1 MILTANQ
8 HETLMTIFVA
18 KLPDSVNG
26 AILESLFARFGD
38 VVSARVV
45 YDRHTGESKH
55 FGFVEMPKEDQA
67 KKAIEELNEKEM
79 EGKILVVKEAEP
91 PAKKFRI
98 RM

>member
-1 MILTANQ
+1 
-8 HETLMTIFVA
+8 MTIFVA

-26 AILESLFARFGD
+26 AILESLFARFGS

-45 YDRHTGESKH
+45 YDRQTGESKH
-55 FGFVEMPKEDQA
+55 FGFVEMPKDEEAQ
-67 KKAIEELNEKEM
+67 KAIEALNEKEM

-91 PAKKFRI
+91 PTKKFRI

>member
-1 MILTANQ
+1 
-8 HETLMTIFVA
+8 MTIFVA

-26 AILESLFARFGD
+26 AILESLFARFGK

-55 FGFVEMPKEDQA
+55 FGFVEMPKDEDA
-67 KKAIEELNEKEM
+67 KKAIEGLNDKEM
-79 EGKILVVKEAEP
+79 EGKILVVNEAEP
-91 PAKKFRI
+91 PTKKFRI